1 MHKSLVLALVVAASS
16 ASASILGVLVKSE
29 PTTTVTGQLAWRCT
43 YSVAGQYTTIILREM
58 CPVSMQ
64 FE

>member
-1 MHKSLVLALVVAASS
+1 MHRSLVLAIIFAATS

-29 PTTTVTGQLAWRCT
+29 PTTTVTGQMAWRCT
-43 YSVAGQYTTIILREM
+43 YSVAGQYTTIILRQM